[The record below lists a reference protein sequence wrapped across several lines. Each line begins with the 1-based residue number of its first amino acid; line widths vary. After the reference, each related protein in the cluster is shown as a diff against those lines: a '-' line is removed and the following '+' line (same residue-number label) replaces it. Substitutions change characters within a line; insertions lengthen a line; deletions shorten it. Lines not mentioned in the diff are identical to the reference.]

1 MYVKHITSWL
11 PRGYTQSET
20 SVHYMDYHFVWT
32 PKYRKKVIVGSVE
45 KRLKSLLQQKCKQ
58 LDIEI
63 ISLETM
69 PDHVHI
75 FLKSTPVIAP
85 NRIVAAL
92 KGYTSRVL
100 RKEFSHLKSSLPT
113 LWTRS
118 YFVSTHGHVSSET
131 IMKYIEE
138 QQTRI

>member
-1 MYVKHITSWL
+1 
-11 PRGYTQSET
+11 
-20 SVHYMDYHFVWT
+20 MDYHFVWT
-32 PKYRKKVIVGSVE
+32 PKYKKKVIVGSVE

-131 IMKYIEE
+131 IRKYIEE

>member
-1 MYVKHITSWL
+1 M
-11 PRGYTQSET
+11 
-20 SVHYMDYHFVWT
+20 WT

-100 RKEFSHLKSSLPT
+100 RKKFSHLKSSLPT

-131 IMKYIEE
+131 IRKYIEE
-138 QQTRI
+138 QQNEDDDLQVPIVSFETADTDFER

>member
-1 MYVKHITSWL
+1 MCKQTGTKGDTICDIEL
-11 PRGYTQSET
+11 GNNP
-20 SVHYMDYHFVWT
+20 HFVWT
-32 PKYRKKVIVGSVE
+32 PKYRKTGSVE
-45 KRLKSLLQQKCKQ
+45 KRLKSLLQQKYKQ

-92 KGYTSRVL
+92 KGHTSRVL

-131 IMKYIEE
+131 IRKYIEE

>member
-1 MYVKHITSWL
+1 M

-20 SVHYMDYHFVWT
+20 SVHYMNYHFVWT

-45 KRLKSLLQQKCKQ
+45 KRLKSLLKQKCKQ

-131 IMKYIEE
+131 IKKYIEE